1 MSLLNFDTHVNF
13 LSRARNGEEFFNSG
27 PEKASIVIS
36 ALFRTAKK
44 SIDIF
49 SGSLDEKVYTKDMF
63 AHLLDEPEI
72 QPDKIR
78 VVVTEPN
85 SVNKDLLSY
94 FHDNGIELR
103 YHGDIGGHLIVA
115 DGDCYRFEHDHED
128 KKAYFAF
135 GTKNGTNSILPK
147 LRKAFEKIWERAELV
162 NRP

>member
-1 MSLLNFDTHVNF
+1 MGLLNFETHVNF

-27 PEKASIVIS
+27 PEKAPIVIS

-49 SGSLDEKVYTKDMF
+49 SGSLDKEVYTKDMF

-72 QPDKIR
+72 QPEKIR
-78 VVVTEPN
+78 VVVTKPE
-85 SVNKDLLSY
+85 SVNEELYSY
-94 FHDNGIELR
+94 FHDNGIEVK
-103 YHGDIGGHLIVA
+103 YHDDIGGHLIVA
-115 DGDCYRFEHDHED
+115 DDDCYRFEHDHED

-135 GTKNGTNSILPK
+135 GVKDSTSSSLPK
-147 LRKAFEKIWERAELV
+147 LRKAFEKIWKRAELV